1 MDIEYLKRL
10 CEADGIA
17 SNEQEIRDL
26 LIKDIKGEVSFD
38 NLGSM
43 IVHHKGDGIKMMFCA
58 HMDEVGFM
66 VRYISDNASFN
77 KCWGS

>member
-1 MDIEYLKRL
+1 MDIELFKKI
-10 CEADGIA
+10 CVNADGIA
-17 SNEQEIRDL
+17 SNEQEIRDI

-66 VRYISDNASFN
+66 VRYISDIGMLAS
-77 KCWGS
+77 